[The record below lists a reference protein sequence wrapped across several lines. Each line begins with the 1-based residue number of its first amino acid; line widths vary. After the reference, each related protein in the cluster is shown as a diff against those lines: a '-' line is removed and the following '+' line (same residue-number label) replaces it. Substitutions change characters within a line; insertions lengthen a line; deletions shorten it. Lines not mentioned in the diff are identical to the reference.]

1 MRLEFMFTSG
11 ARARPS
17 FRGASRAGARAA
29 RVTWLGVCVVLAL
42 SCQEKSKECQRFIGT
57 VNKTLREIDARPQPK
72 ADDVAAV
79 AAHRQAL
86 AEKYDALAKDV
97 TTLKLS
103 EPALVDRAQR
113 YSGLAKAAGS
123 ALTAGAQALKAG
135 DPKAAEASQ
144 KQFDGV
150 AQEEAALVREINDL
164 CLKDEKL

>member
-1 MRLEFMFTSG
+1 MRLGFTFMSG

-17 FRGASRAGARAA
+17 SRTRSGRAA
-29 RVTWLGVCVVLAL
+29 WLLASVVLAL
-42 SCQEKSKECQRFIGT
+42 GCDGKSKECQRFIGT

-72 ADDVAAV
+72 VDDVAAV

-86 AEKYDALAKDV
+86 AEKYAGLAKDV
-97 TTLKLS
+97 AKLKLS
-103 EPALVDRAQR
+103 EPALVERAQR
-113 YSGLAKAAGS
+113 YSGLANAAGA
-123 ALTAGAQALKAG
+123 ALTAGVQALRAG

-164 CLKDEKL
+164 CLKEEKP